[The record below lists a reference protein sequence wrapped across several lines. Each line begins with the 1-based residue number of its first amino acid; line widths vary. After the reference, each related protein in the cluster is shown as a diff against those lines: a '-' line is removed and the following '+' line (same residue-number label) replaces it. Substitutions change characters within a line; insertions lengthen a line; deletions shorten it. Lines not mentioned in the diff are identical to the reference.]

1 MKMKSEQEIQQRVD
15 FALMLTHLYGAI
27 GELKC
32 SAFTIPE
39 SLTGKDAV
47 SELKNINNALGR
59 LTEKMH
65 ARYKE
70 LYQETEEDE

>member
-1 MKMKSEQEIQQRVD
+1 MDEETEHKVQQRVD
-15 FALMLTHLYGAI
+15 FALMLTHLYGAL

-32 SAFTIPE
+32 SAFTIPT
-39 SLTGKDAV
+39 SLTGVDAM
-47 SELKNINNALGR
+47 SDLTDIKNALGR

-70 LYQETEEDE
+70 LYYEEGH

>member
-1 MKMKSEQEIQQRVD
+1 MSDEMKVEQRVD
-15 FALMLTHLYGAI
+15 FALMLTHLYGAL

-32 SAFTIPE
+32 SAFTIPT
-39 SLTGKDAV
+39 SLTGVDAM
-47 SELKNINNALGR
+47 SDLTDIKNALGR

-70 LYQETEEDE
+70 LYYQEGEE